1 MPRKNHGRIGPLQ
14 AMWKAPKPPTSDT
27 RIDKCNNLH
36 AASLG
41 ERVSADN
48 NKAAEAKIRRRS
60 RGGQHRPKEPGKES
74 DSDSFEKPKAAAI
87 TKRRAK
93 GSQEQLV
100 VDFKERRRRPKSEKL
115 VVDFPSA
122 PRARRAHQMNAAS
135 RSRTKMSTKP
145 HLKNSIR
152 TIDTEVSYED
162 AIKAINSYD
171 KKKNEKKGKRQLLG
185 DLDKLDW
192 SESSIVW
199 GDEWY
204 CCDEESSHEV
214 YEFIPAKDPSEVT
227 LTATSNLPRQSSGGE
242 RSIASSRSLMS
253 ANLSDRSVE
262 SRQSTTL
269 WQSFSKL
276 TVSRKKLEP

>member
-14 AMWKAPKPPTSDT
+14 AMWKAPKPPPTSDT
-27 RIDKCNNLH
+27 HIDECNNLH
-36 AASLG
+36 ASLG
-41 ERVSADN
+41 ERASTDN

-60 RGGQHRPKEPGKES
+60 RCGQHRPKEPGKES
-74 DSDSFEKPKAAAI
+74 DSDSFEKPRAVAI
-87 TKRRAK
+87 TKRRTK

-100 VDFKERRRRPKSEKL
+100 VDFKERRRRRKSEKL

-122 PRARRAHQMNAAS
+122 PRARRAHQMKAAS
-135 RSRTKMSTKP
+135 RSRTRGSTEP
-145 HLKNSIR
+145 HLKNSIQ
-152 TIDTEVSYED
+152 TIDTEVSFED
-162 AIKAINSYD
+162 VIKPP
-171 KKKNEKKGKRQLLG
+171 KKNKKKGKRQVLS

-214 YEFIPAKDPSEVT
+214 CEFIPAKDPSEVK
-227 LTATSNLPRQSSGGE
+227 SNLLRKSSGGE

-253 ANLSDRSVE
+253 ANLSVRSVE
-262 SRQSTTL
+262 SRHSTTL

>member
-14 AMWKAPKPPTSDT
+14 AMWKATKPPTSDT
-27 RIDKCNNLH
+27 NIDNCNNLH
-36 AASLG
+36 ASLV
-41 ERVSADN
+41 ERASADN
-48 NKAAEAKIRRRS
+48 QRPKIRRRS

-74 DSDSFEKPKAAAI
+74 DSDSFDKARAVAI
-87 TKRRAK
+87 TKRRDK

-100 VDFKERRRRPKSEKL
+100 VDFKERRRRRKSEKL

-135 RSRTKMSTKP
+135 RSRTKGSTKS
-145 HLKNSIR
+145 HLKNSIQ

-162 AIKAINSYD
+162 VVRPSSRND
-171 KKKNEKKGKRQLLG
+171 KKKKEKKGKRQVLS

-204 CCDEESSHEV
+204 CCEEETSHEV
-214 YEFIPAKDPSEVT
+214 CEFIPAKDPGEVN
-227 LTATSNLPRQSSGGE
+227 SNLLRKSSGGE

-253 ANLSDRSVE
+253 ANLSVRSVE
-262 SRQSTTL
+262 SRQSPSL